1 MSAIILKSL
10 VLLAICVTL
19 NGQRITI
26 MMPTTTTS
34 TLTVTTTE
42 KTNCLKLN
50 GVLPPCRKRRQFWV
64 EEPIILMAPPEP
76 LFIQPTNPFR
86 VEPTTVPMDWLK
98 DDQFYSGFNGGVYL
112 HPSILTPANN
122 YQHVNFLNLDNVYRN
137 DLIQRQSTRTTKR
150 TIMYTRTRT
159 VTENEMTT
167 KTNTIAISGCT
178 PSPLPFDV
186 CV

>member
-1 MSAIILKSL
+1 MTAIILKSL

-26 MMPTTTTS
+26 MRPTTTTT
-34 TLTVTTTE
+34 TLTVTTTA

-50 GVLPPCRKRRQFWV
+50 GVLTPCRKRRQFWV

-86 VEPTTVPMDWLK
+86 VEPTAVTMDFLEN
-98 DDQFYSGFNGGVYL
+98 DQFHSGLSRDVYL

-122 YQHVNFLNLDNVYRN
+122 YINFLNLDNMYRN

-159 VTENEMTT
+159 VTENETTT